1 MLGGKAISWSSKK
14 QSTVALSSTEAEY
27 KALTHATCEAIWL
40 KRLLADLQVY
50 QEKVILMC
58 DNMSSI
64 YLANNPVFHAR
75 SKHIEVQY
83 HYVREKVV
91 AKEIDIQ
98 HVSTEFQV
106 ADIFTKFL
114 DSVKLK
120 RFNSE
125 MNLQELQSLKYSE
138 PEGEC

>member
-1 MLGGKAISWSSKK
+1 M
-14 QSTVALSSTEAEY
+14 
-27 KALTHATCEAIWL
+27 THATCEAIWL
-40 KRLLADLQVY
+40 KRLLADLHVY
-50 QEKVILMC
+50 QEKVNLLC

-83 HYVREKVV
+83 HYVREKVI

-98 HVSTEFQV
+98 HVSTKFQV

-125 MNLQELQSLKYSE
+125 MNLQELQFLK
-138 PEGEC
+138 

>member
-1 MLGGKAISWSSKK
+1 MERQSWCSKK
-14 QSTVALSSTEAEY
+14 KTTFALSITKAEY
-27 KALTHATCEAIWL
+27 KAWAYATCEAIWL

-50 QEKVILMC
+50 EKKVILMF

-64 YLANNPVFHAR
+64 YLPNYLVFHTR

-91 AKEIDIQ
+91 AKEINIH
-98 HVSTEFQV
+98 HVSTEFQI

-120 RFNSE
+120 RFNSKL
-125 MNLQELQSLKYSE
+125 NLQQHQSLKCSE
-138 PEGEC
+138 LEGEC